1 MFHSIK
7 SILCDKG
14 LTEYRIVKHTL
25 SKKVFETPLTSNSS
39 SKELTFYI
47 IFFKVDSHVYRVD
60 FTGAELDV
68 LKETIECLIISRQWY
83 CEEINLSEFQTDSV
97 IMEPSITSDFDWKG
111 LLNALSDCCINIGT
125 MQYSDTI
132 DVVECL
138 TNTGYEKCS
147 KREQKISCMV
157 EVAQDFPYREIIIN
171 NPREINVVKNEI
183 VAQFDLLKKIISN
196 AIAYNPECNLN
207 RILLSKDITKTIISL
222 FCNALHGEQ
231 IIFGSSFISKDDFN
245 RTIFTR
251 PLSFFK
257 KNRYNIDAEGTRCV
271 QKYYVKDGVLVSA
284 FNDMKSASYLQQ
296 RAGDTFVKREELC
309 TAISFNNIYIL
320 PLRCHG
326 ADDIPLFDT
335 IAGSQ
340 FFFNQITGELKMNL
354 LSSITGAQIHIDEH
368 IVSFINRI
376 EYAYAFDDVDAD
388 NGEYGLL
395 VEMRNGFGA

>member
-1 MFHSIK
+1 MVYSIQ

-14 LTEYRIVKHTL
+14 ATEYRIVKHTL
-25 SKKVFETPLTSNSS
+25 SKKVFETPLAGNSL

-83 CEEINLSEFQTDSV
+83 CEEINLSELQTDSV
-97 IMEPSITSDFDWKG
+97 IMKPSIERDFDWRG
-111 LLNALSDCCINIGT
+111 LLNVLSDCCINIVR
-125 MQYSDTI
+125 MQYSDTV
-132 DVVECL
+132 DDVECL
-138 TNTGYEKCS
+138 TNAGCEKCS
-147 KREQKISCMV
+147 KREQTISCMV
-157 EVAQDFPYREIIIN
+157 EVAQDFPYREIIVN
-171 NPREINVVKNEI
+171 NPKEINVVKNEI
-183 VAQFDLLKKIISN
+183 IAQIDLLKKIIGN
-196 AIAYNPECNLN
+196 DIAYNLECNLD

-231 IIFGSSFISKDDFN
+231 IMFGTSFISREDFN
-245 RTIFTR
+245 RTIFVR
-251 PLSFFK
+251 PISFFK

-284 FNDMKSASYLQQ
+284 FNDMKSASYLKQS
-296 RAGDTFVKREELC
+296 AGDTFVNHEELC
-309 TAISFNNIYIL
+309 TAISFDNVCIA
-320 PLRCHG
+320 PFRCHG
-326 ADDIPLFDT
+326 VDDIPLFDT

-340 FFFNQITGELKMNL
+340 FFFNQITGELKVNL

-376 EYAYAFDDVDAD
+376 ECAYAFDDVDAD

-395 VEMRNGFGA
+395 VEMRNNFQS